1 MKIES
6 AASEFQAMDIL
17 TYDEETQQSCRS
29 LAEILGPQVHRANCN
44 GAFYFPGGDIR
55 LFVPEAAT
63 MEHLRAAAEFIHLL
77 CTAMDGADCGGT

>member
-6 AASEFQAMDIL
+6 AASEFQAMDII
-17 TYDEETQQSCRS
+17 TYDEETQQSCRT

-63 MEHLRAAAEFIHLL
+63 MEHLRAAAEFIHHL
-77 CTAMDGADCGGT
+77 CEAHDSDQGGS